1 MKKKLISLTLVAL
14 SLFSLA
20 GCSNDNNN
28 SNNNE
33 ATLKVGMVTDSGTI
47 DDKSFNQGTWEGI
60 EKATNELNIESS
72 YIKPSGVGTNDF
84 LTEIDNLV
92 DSEHNFVI
100 TPGYTF
106 EQAIYSAQEKHPD
119 TKFVLIDG
127 TPNDGQGNSNIGK
140 NTVSIFFAEH
150 EAGFLAGIATALKIE
165 TGDVGFLGGASVPA
179 VQKYNWGFQQGIQY
193 ANENLGTNISMK
205 KENFVYEGTFT
216 NTAGG
221 QQLAASMYDNGV
233 KVIFAAAGSG
243 GIGAITEAKNR
254 AINGEEVWIVGVD
267 VDQYSD
273 GIYENNDSVILTSA
287 IKKLSQASYD
297 MITAELNNSFPGGT
311 SLTFDASNNGVGIPN
326 NNPNLSDDIVAKVL
340 EVSEKIKNKEIS
352 VSSEQGNLFE

>member
-1 MKKKLISLTLVAL
+1 MKKKIISLTLAAL
-14 SLFSLA
+14 SLFSLV
-20 GCSNDNNN
+20 GCSNNKN
-28 SNNNE
+28 SNSNQN
-33 ATLKVGMVTDSGTI
+33 TLKVGMVTDSGTI

-60 EKATNELNIESS
+60 EKATKELNIESTH
-72 YIKPSGVGTNDF
+72 IKPSSNSTNDF
-84 LTEIDNLV
+84 LTEISNLV
-92 DSEHNFVI
+92 DSGYDVVI

-106 EQAIYSAQEKHPD
+106 EQAVYSAQDKYID

-127 TPNDGQGNSNIGK
+127 VPNDGEGNSKIGN

-150 EAGFLAGIATALKIE
+150 EAGFLAGIATALKIQ
-165 TGDVGFLGGASVPA
+165 TGDVGFIGGASVPA

-193 ANENLGTNISMK
+193 ANKNLGTNISMK

-216 NTAGG
+216 NAAAG

-254 AINGEEVWIVGVD
+254 AMKGEEVWIVGVD
-267 VDQYSD
+267 VDQYND
-273 GIYENNDSVILTSA
+273 GIYENNKSVILTSA

-297 MITAELNNSFPGGT
+297 MIKAELDNALPGST
-311 SLTFDASNNGVGIPN
+311 SLTFDASNNGVGIPTEN
-326 NNPNLSDDIVAKVL
+326 INLSDDIVAKVL
-340 EVSEKIKNKEIS
+340 EVSEKIKNKEIT
-352 VSSEQGNLFE
+352 VNNEQGNLFN